1 MLNIL
6 IFQNNLVPLHMRIY
20 VLSLAMTV
28 CLLHQTDGYAQDITE
43 SAFFTI
49 GIGGKKPKE
58 IREKTSDGENVT
70 DDIEG
75 TQTSNDSIKPY
86 MPMIAYPLK
95 NITVN
100 SPYGIRRDPIRKG
113 RKQRHSG
120 VDLKAFYE
128 NVYSMLPGVVTA
140 ASYSRNGGYFITV
153 NHGSFACSY
162 LHLSKILVKEGQQV
176 GSGQAIAIS
185 GNTGKR
191 TTGPHLHISCKWIN
205 GNVRYF
211 NPMMLLK
218 LVNEQNRL
226 K

>member
-1 MLNIL
+1 
-6 IFQNNLVPLHMRIY
+6 MRIY
-20 VLSLAMTV
+20 ALFLALYV
-28 CLLHQTDGYAQDITE
+28 CLLHQTDSVAQNITE

-49 GIGGKKPKE
+49 GQGGKKLNK
-58 IREKTSDGENVT
+58 IREKTSFGETVT
-70 DDIEG
+70 DNLEE
-75 TQTSNDSIKPY
+75 TQSFCDSIEPD

-95 NITVN
+95 SITVN

-113 RKQRHSG
+113 RSQKHKG

-140 ASYSRNGGYFITV
+140 ASYSMNGGYYITV

-191 TTGPHLHISCKWIN
+191 TTGPHLHISCKWTN
-205 GNVRYF
+205 GNDRYF

-218 LVNEQNRL
+218 LVNEQNR
-226 K
+226 

>member
-1 MLNIL
+1 MLKIL
-6 IFQNNLVPLHMRIY
+6 IFQNELVTLHIRIY
-20 VLSLAMTV
+20 VLSLVMTV
-28 CLLHQTDGYAQDITE
+28 CLLHQTDGVAQNITE

-49 GIGGKKPKE
+49 GQGGKKLKK

-75 TQTSNDSIKPY
+75 IQASSDSIKPY

-95 NITVN
+95 NIIVN
-100 SPYGIRRDPIRKG
+100 SPYGIRRDPIKRG
-113 RKQRHSG
+113 EKQRHSG

-140 ASYSRNGGYFITV
+140 ASYSINGGYFITV

-162 LHLSKILVKEGQQV
+162 LHLSKILVKVGQQV

-185 GNTGKR
+185 GNTGRR

-205 GNVRYF
+205 GNGRHF

-218 LVNEQNRL
+218 LVNEQNR
-226 K
+226 